1 MNHIQFNAVETRI
14 NQILTNQLISIENM
28 ETKPGI
34 NIDEFETLLW
44 SITKKVNDRIEL
56 LDPNKSG
63 QVDEIYQ
70 LENIQSFLNE
80 VNSEF
85 FIYVQKKA
93 KGKYTNQ
100 D

>member
-1 MNHIQFNAVETRI
+1 MKST
-14 NQILTNQLISIENM
+14 IE
-28 ETKPGI
+28 KPGI

-70 LENIQSFLNE
+70 LEKIQSFLNE